1 MMYIP
6 NNNSVWLIFNFNGF
20 LGGYSGVGQTLIVMP
35 VGQKLSHQTL
45 RSASVLFKTLIS
57 L

>member
-20 LGGYSGVGQTLIVMP
+20 LGGYSVVGQTLIVMP
-35 VGQKLSHQTL
+35 VCQKLSHQTL